1 MTAEQ
6 KLKEE
11 IKERIEHVPAER
23 LSDVLDFIKNM
34 EENSEI
40 AEVMSFA
47 GMFNDL
53 DEDLFEDLTTKLHDN
68 RVAQSRSISE
78 LWKKH
83 YLILIFFPIF

>member
-23 LSDVLDFIKNM
+23 LSDVLDFIKSM

-40 AEVMSFA
+40 AEVLSFA

-53 DEDLFEDLTTKLHDN
+53 DEEIINTLTVSLHKI
-68 RVAQSRSISE
+68 R
-78 LWKKH
+78 L
-83 YLILIFFPIF
+83 